1 MCRFGLYGCPLE
13 PDLFDIDP
21 PMHVKSNSSGMVSY
35 AGVVSGGSG
44 SAGGE
49 EVDFQDL
56 FSMTSSGGGEKLSG
70 SNKMDQISRH
80 ICGLLEV
87 EPLHYTCHATS
98 DGTRIER
105 LDTGRYSEM
114 AGDMRSLG

>member
-21 PMHVKSNSSGMVSY
+21 PMHVKSNSSGVVSY
-35 AGVVSGGSG
+35 AGAVSGGSG

-105 LDTGRYSEM
+105 LDTGRYS
-114 AGDMRSLG
+114 GWLGT